1 MPMLAWVWLTIAG
14 VVCCDQA
21 SKAILCWRVA
31 LSRSVRVGG
40 RVRLHHVASVESLF
54 GVRSAPRVALPLWGV
69 AATCGML
76 MIAFDRPMGG
86 GVAAVGVAVAVGGA
100 TGNLLDRLVR
110 GHIVDFIEIGLWP
123 TFNLADAAITGG
135 TALTVAALLL

>member
-1 MPMLAWVWLTIAG
+1 MPTLAWLWLTIAT

-21 SKAILCWRVA
+21 SKAILCKRVA
-31 LSRSVRVGG
+31 LNRSVRAGG
-40 RVRLHHVASVESLF
+40 GVRLHRVASVESLL
-54 GVRSAPRVALPLWGV
+54 GVRSPPRVALLLWGV
-69 AATCGML
+69 AVSCGL
-76 MIAFDRPMGG
+76 LVALARPVGG
-86 GVAAVGVAVAVGGA
+86 GAAVVGVAVALGGA